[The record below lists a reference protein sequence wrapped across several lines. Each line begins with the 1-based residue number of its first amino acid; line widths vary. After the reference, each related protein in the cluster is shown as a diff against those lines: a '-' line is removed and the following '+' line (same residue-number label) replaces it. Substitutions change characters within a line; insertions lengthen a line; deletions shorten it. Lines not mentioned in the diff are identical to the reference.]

1 MTTDANTQKVA
12 LITGGSQGIG
22 AGLVGAYRQLGY
34 SVVATS
40 RSITPS
46 DDAGVATVAGD
57 IADPRTTDT
66 AVEVALE
73 RFGRIDTLINNA
85 GIFIAKPFTDY
96 TEQDYNSVLA
106 TNLRG
111 FFNITQRA
119 VPHLLDSQ
127 DGHIVTITTT
137 LVEYADSRV
146 PSVLASLTK
155 GGLAAATRSLAIEY
169 ATCGLRVNAVAPG
182 ITRTPL
188 HDPSTYDAVSTLQP
202 NQKMSEITDIVDAVM
217 YLEGAPHVT
226 GETLHVDGGQIAG
239 R

>member
-1 MTTDANTQKVA
+1 MPADTPKVA
-12 LITGGSQGIG
+12 IVTGGSQGIG
-22 AGLVGAYRQLGY
+22 AGLVDAYRQRGY
-34 SVVATS
+34 NLVATS

-46 DDAGVATVAGD
+46 DQSDVVTVAGD
-57 IADPRTTDT
+57 IADPATSD
-66 AVEVALE
+66 AVVKAALD
-73 RFGRIDTLINNA
+73 RFGRIDTLVNNA

-96 TEQDYNSVLA
+96 TAEDYHRVLA
-106 TNLRG
+106 TNVNG
-111 FFNITQRA
+111 FFNITHRT
-119 VPHLLDSQ
+119 VPHLLDSG

-137 LVEYADSRV
+137 LVEYADARI

-169 ATCGLRVNAVAPG
+169 ATRGLRVNAVAPG

-188 HDPSTYDAVSTLQP
+188 HDPSTYEAVSTIQP
-202 NQKMSEITDIVDAVM
+202 NQKMSEISDIVDAVM
-217 YLEGAPHVT
+217 DLEGAPHVT

>member
-1 MTTDANTQKVA
+1 MPADTPKVA
-12 LITGGSQGIG
+12 IVTGGSQGIG
-22 AGLVGAYRQLGY
+22 AGLVDAYRQRGY
-34 SVVATS
+34 NLVATS

-46 DDAGVATVAGD
+46 DQSDVVTVAGD
-57 IADPRTTDT
+57 IADPATSD
-66 AVEVALE
+66 AVVKAALD
-73 RFGRIDTLINNA
+73 RFGRIDTLVNNA

-96 TEQDYNSVLA
+96 TLEDYHRVLA
-106 TNLRG
+106 TNVNG
-111 FFNITQRA
+111 FFNITHRT
-119 VPHLLDSQ
+119 VPHLLDSG

-137 LVEYADSRV
+137 LVEYADARI

-169 ATCGLRVNAVAPG
+169 ATRGLRVNAVAPG

-188 HDPSTYDAVSTLQP
+188 HDPSTYEAVSTIQP
-202 NQKMSEITDIVDAVM
+202 NQKMSEISDIVDAVM

>member
-1 MTTDANTQKVA
+1 MTTNAPKVA
-12 LITGGSQGIG
+12 IVTGGSQGIG
-22 AGLVGAYRQLGY
+22 AGLVDAYRQRGY
-34 SVVATS
+34 NVVATS

-46 DDAGVATVAGD
+46 DQSEVVTVAGD
-57 IADPRTTDT
+57 IADPATSD
-66 AVEVALE
+66 AVVKAALD
-73 RFGRIDTLINNA
+73 RFARIDTLVNNA

-96 TEQDYNSVLA
+96 TAEDYHRVLA
-106 TNLRG
+106 TNVNG
-111 FFNITQRA
+111 FFNITQRT
-119 VPHLLDSQ
+119 VPHLLGSG
-127 DGHIVTITTT
+127 DGHVVTITTT
-137 LVEYADSRV
+137 LVDYADARI

-169 ATCGLRVNAVAPG
+169 ATRGLRVNAVAPG

-188 HDPSTYDAVSTLQP
+188 HHPSTYEAVSTIQP
-202 NQKMSEITDIVDAVM
+202 NQKMSEVSDIVDAVM

>member
-1 MTTDANTQKVA
+1 MPADTPKVA
-12 LITGGSQGIG
+12 IVTGGSQGIG
-22 AGLVGAYRQLGY
+22 AGLVDAYRQRGY
-34 SVVATS
+34 NLVATS

-46 DDAGVATVAGD
+46 DQSDVVTVAGD
-57 IADPRTTDT
+57 IADPATSD
-66 AVEVALE
+66 AVVKAALD
-73 RFGRIDTLINNA
+73 RFGRIDTLVNNA

-96 TEQDYNSVLA
+96 TVEDYHRVLA
-106 TNLRG
+106 TNVNG
-111 FFNITQRA
+111 FFNITHRT
-119 VPHLLDSQ
+119 VPHLLDSG

-137 LVEYADSRV
+137 LVEYADARI

-169 ATCGLRVNAVAPG
+169 ATRGLRVNAVAPG

-188 HDPSTYDAVSTLQP
+188 HDPSTYEAVSTIQP
-202 NQKMSEITDIVDAVM
+202 NQKMSEISDIVDAVM